1 VVWGAEMLRLPS
13 EFDLHALEV
22 FVVTVEL
29 GGMTAS
35 ATQLRITQ
43 SAVSQTITRLE
54 AGIGTPLFDR
64 SLRPLGLTPAGRALY
79 ERARQLLTTARTV
92 IDEVREGANLPVD
105 QITIAMSETFATLL
119 TAPLLRRFGMRVG
132 RWRCRSGISLVQQQD
147 FLARRVDMLIT
158 GSNTLEKHPGIE
170 HHDVIDDPFV
180 IIFPRDYTGSP
191 DPAEAATRLPFI
203 RYSLDHGMGQRIES
217 QMTRMK
223 LRLPN
228 VVEVDIM
235 HQQLTSVALGIGWSI
250 TSVLCLAAMPALV
263 DQLRVEPLTRG
274 RFSRRVQVVGRGAEL
289 GNLAEHTAQ
298 IARETLTECL
308 VPLYQQLP
316 WVAELVG

>member
-1 VVWGAEMLRLPS
+1 MLRLPA

-79 ERARQLLTTARTV
+79 ERARRLLTTARSV

-105 QITIAMSETFATLL
+105 QMTIAMSETFATLL
-119 TAPLLRRFGMRVG
+119 TAPLLHRFGMRVG
-132 RWRCRSGISLVQQQD
+132 RWRIRSGISLVQQQD
-147 FLARRVDMLIT
+147 FLNRRVDMLVT

-170 HHDVIDDPFV
+170 HHDVMDDPFV
-180 IIFPRDYTGSP
+180 LIFPRDYTGSAE
-191 DPAEAATRLPFI
+191 PAEAATRLPFV

-217 QMTRMK
+217 QLTRMK
-223 LRLPN
+223 LRPAN
-228 VVEVDIM
+228 VVEVDII
-235 HQQLTSVALGIGWSI
+235 HQQLTSVALGIGWSV
-250 TSVLCLAAMPALV
+250 TSALCLAAMPALV
-263 DQLRVEPLTRG
+263 DQLRIEPLPRA
-274 RFSRRVQVVGRGAEL
+274 RFSRRVQVVARIGEL
-289 GNLAEHTAQ
+289 GNLAEQTAQ
-298 IARETLTECL
+298 MAREVMTVTHLT
-308 VPLYQQLP
+308 PLIQKLP
-316 WVAELVG
+316 WIEELVR

>member
-1 VVWGAEMLRLPS
+1 MLRLPA

-54 AGIGTPLFDR
+54 AGLGTPLFDR

-79 ERARQLLTTARTV
+79 ERARRLLTSARTV

-105 QITIAMSETFATLL
+105 QITLGMSETFATLL
-119 TAPLLRRFGMRVG
+119 TAPVLRRFGMRVG
-132 RWRCRSGISLVQQQD
+132 RWRIRSGISLVQQQD
-147 FLARRVDMLIT
+147 FLARRVDMLVT

-170 HHDVIDDPFV
+170 HHDVMDDPFV
-180 IIFPRDYTGSP
+180 LIFPRDYSGTG
-191 DPAEAATRLPFI
+191 DPGEAAERLPFV
-203 RYSLDHGMGQRIES
+203 RYSLAHGMGQRIES
-217 QMTRMK
+217 QLTRMK

-228 VVEVDIM
+228 VIEVDIM
-235 HQQLTSVALGIGWSI
+235 HQQLTSVVLGIGWSI
-250 TSVLCLAAMPALV
+250 TSALCLAAMPSLI
-263 DQLRVEPLTRG
+263 DQLRIEPLPRA
-274 RFSRRVQVVGRGAEL
+274 RFSRRVQVVGRTGEL
-289 GNLAEHTAQ
+289 GNLAAQTAQ
-298 IARETLTECL
+298 MAREVLMVDTMT
-308 VPLYQQLP
+308 PLLQQLP
-316 WVAELVG
+316 WIEDLVK

>member
-1 VVWGAEMLRLPS
+1 MLRLPA

-54 AGIGTPLFDR
+54 AGIGTALFDR
-64 SLRPLGLTPAGRALY
+64 SLRPLGLTLAGRALY
-79 ERARQLLTTARTV
+79 ERARRLLTTARTV

-105 QITIAMSETFATLL
+105 QITLAMSETFATLL
-119 TAPLLRRFGMRVG
+119 TAPVLRRFGMRVG
-132 RWRCRSGISLVQQQD
+132 RWRILSGISLVQQQD
-147 FLARRVDMLIT
+147 FLARRVDMLVT

-170 HHDVIDDPFV
+170 HYDVMDDPFV
-180 IIFPRDYTGSP
+180 LIFPKDYSGSSE
-191 DPAEAATRLPFI
+191 PADAAEHLPFI

-217 QMTRMK
+217 QVTRMK

-228 VVEVDIM
+228 VIEIDIM

-250 TSVLCLAAMPALV
+250 TSALCLAAMPGLV
-263 DQLRVEPLTRG
+263 DQLRIEPLPRG
-274 RFSRRVQVVGRGAEL
+274 RFSRRVQVVGRSGEL
-289 GNLAEHTAQ
+289 GNLALQTAQ
-298 IARETLTECL
+298 MAREVLLIDTMT
-308 VPLYQQLP
+308 PLLKRLP
-316 WVAELVG
+316 WIEDLMK

>member
-1 VVWGAEMLRLPS
+1 MLRLPA

-79 ERARQLLTTARTV
+79 ERARRLLTNARTV

-105 QITIAMSETFATLL
+105 QMTIGMSETFATLL
-119 TAPLLRRFGMRVG
+119 TAPVLHRFGNRVG
-132 RWRCRSGISLVQQQD
+132 RWRIRSGISLVQQQD
-147 FLARRVDMLIT
+147 FLARRVDMLVT

-170 HHDVIDDPFV
+170 HHDVMDDPFV
-180 IIFPRDYTGSP
+180 LVFPRDYSGSAEP
-191 DPAEAATRLPFI
+191 SEAATRLPFI

-217 QMTRMK
+217 QLTRMK

-235 HQQLTSVALGIGWSI
+235 HQQLTSVAVGIGWSI
-250 TSVLCLAAMPALV
+250 TSVLCLAAMPALA
-263 DQLRVEPLTRG
+263 DQLRIEPLPRA
-274 RFSRRVQVVGRGAEL
+274 RFSRRVQVVGRSAEL
-289 GNLAEHTAQ
+289 GNLAEQTADM
-298 IARETLTECL
+298 AREVLMVECL
-308 VPLYQQLP
+308 APLLNKLP
-316 WVAELVG
+316 WVEELLK

>member
-1 VVWGAEMLRLPS
+1 MLRLPA

-79 ERARQLLTTARTV
+79 ERARRLLTTARTV
-92 IDEVREGANLPVD
+92 IDEVREGASLPVD
-105 QITIAMSETFATLL
+105 QITLAMSETFATLL
-119 TAPLLRRFGMRVG
+119 TAPVLRRFGMRVG
-132 RWRCRSGISLVQQQD
+132 RWRIRSGISLVQQQD
-147 FLARRVDMLIT
+147 FLARRVDMLVT

-170 HHDVIDDPFV
+170 HHDVMDDPFV
-180 IIFPRDYTGSP
+180 LIFPKDYSGSGE
-191 DPAEAATRLPFI
+191 PAEAAERMPFV

-217 QMTRMK
+217 QLTRMK

-228 VVEVDIM
+228 VIEVDIM

-250 TSVLCLAAMPALV
+250 TSALCLAAMPALV
-263 DQLRVEPLTRG
+263 DQLRIEPLPRG
-274 RFSRRVQVVGRGAEL
+274 RFSRRVQVVGRSGEL
-289 GNLAEHTAQ
+289 GNLTVQTAQ
-298 IARETLTECL
+298 MAREVLMDETMT
-308 VPLYQQLP
+308 PLLQRLP
-316 WVAELVG
+316 WIGDLMK

>member
-1 VVWGAEMLRLPS
+1 MQRLPS

-54 AGIGTPLFDR
+54 GGIGTPLFDR

-79 ERARQLLTTARTV
+79 ERARKLLTSARTV

-119 TAPLLRRFGMRVG
+119 TAPLLGRFGMRVG
-132 RWRCRSGISLVQQQD
+132 RWRIRSGISLVQQQD
-147 FLARRVDMLIT
+147 FLARRVDMLVT

-170 HHDVIDDPFV
+170 HHDVMDDPFV
-180 IIFPRDYTGSP
+180 LIFPRDYTGST
-191 DPAEAATRLPFI
+191 DPVEAAGRLPFV
-203 RYSLDHGMGQRIES
+203 RYALDHGMGQRIES
-217 QMTRMK
+217 QLTRMK

-228 VVEVDIM
+228 VIEVDII
-235 HQQLTSVALGIGWSI
+235 HQQLTTVALGIGWSI
-250 TSVLCLAAMPALV
+250 TSALCLVAMPSLV
-263 DQLRVEPLTRG
+263 EHLRIEPLPRG
-274 RFSRRVQVVGRGAEL
+274 RFSRRVQVVGRAAEL
-289 GNLAEHTAQ
+289 GNLAEQTAQ
-298 IARETLTECL
+298 MAREVMLTDNMGQL
-308 VPLYQQLP
+308 IQQFP
-316 WVAELVG
+316 WLADQIK

>member
-1 VVWGAEMLRLPS
+1 MMLRLPA
-13 EFDLHALEV
+13 EFDLHSLEV

-54 AGIGTPLFDR
+54 AGIGTALFDR
-64 SLRPLGLTPAGRALY
+64 SLRPLGLTLAGRALY
-79 ERARQLLTTARTV
+79 ERARRLLTTARTV

-105 QITIAMSETFATLL
+105 QITLAMSETFATLL
-119 TAPLLRRFGMRVG
+119 TAPVLRRFGMRVG
-132 RWRCRSGISLVQQQD
+132 RWRILSGISLVQQQD
-147 FLARRVDMLIT
+147 FLARRVDMLVT

-170 HHDVIDDPFV
+170 HHDVMDDPFV
-180 IIFPRDYTGSP
+180 LIFPKDYTGSSE
-191 DPAEAATRLPFI
+191 PADAAQNLPFI

-217 QMTRMK
+217 QVTRMK

-228 VVEVDIM
+228 VIEVDIM

-250 TSVLCLAAMPALV
+250 TSALCLAAMPGLA
-263 DQLRVEPLTRG
+263 DQLRIEPLPRG
-274 RFSRRVQVVGRGAEL
+274 RFSRRVQVVGRSGEL
-289 GNLAEHTAQ
+289 GNLALQTAQ
-298 IARETLTECL
+298 MAREVLL
-308 VPLYQQLP
+308 VDTMTPLLERLP
-316 WVAELVG
+316 WIEDLLK

>member
-1 VVWGAEMLRLPS
+1 MLRLPA

-54 AGIGTPLFDR
+54 NGIGAPLFDR

-79 ERARQLLTTARTV
+79 ERARALLTNARTV

-105 QITIAMSETFATLL
+105 QITVGMSETFATLL
-119 TAPLLRRFGMRVG
+119 TAPVLRAFGRRVG
-132 RWRCRSGISLVQQQD
+132 RWRIRSGISLMQQAD
-147 FLARRVDMLIT
+147 FLARRVDMLVT

-170 HHDVIDDPFV
+170 HFDVTDDPFV
-180 IIFPRDYTGSP
+180 LVFPADYTGSA
-191 DPAEAATRLPFI
+191 DPAEAAAHLPFV
-203 RYSLDHGMGQRIES
+203 RYALDHGMGQRIES
-217 QMTRMK
+217 QLTRMK

-228 VVEVDIM
+228 VIEVDIM
-235 HQQLTSVALGIGWSI
+235 HQQLTTVALGIGWSV
-250 TSVLCLAAMPALV
+250 TSVLCLAAMPALA
-263 DQLRVEPLTRG
+263 DRVRIEPLPRA
-274 RFSRRVQVVGRGAEL
+274 RFSRRVQVVGRSGEL
-289 GNLAEHTAQ
+289 GNLAEQTADL
-298 IARETLTECL
+298 AREVIATEHMA
-308 VPLYQQLP
+308 PLLAKLP
-316 WVAELVG
+316 WIADLLR

>member
-1 VVWGAEMLRLPS
+1 MLRLPA

-54 AGIGTPLFDR
+54 SGIGTALFDR

-79 ERARQLLTTARTV
+79 ERARQLLTRARSV

-105 QITIAMSETFATLL
+105 QITVGMSETFATLL
-119 TAPLLRRFGMRVG
+119 TAPVLSRFGHRVG
-132 RWRCRSGISLVQQQD
+132 RWRIRSGISLVQQQD
-147 FLARRVDMLIT
+147 FLSRRVDMLVT
-158 GSNTLEKHPGIE
+158 GSNTLEKHPGTE
-170 HHDVIDDPFV
+170 HHDVMDDPFV
-180 IIFPRDYTGSP
+180 MVFPRDYTGP
-191 DPAEAATRLPFI
+191 ADPAEAATRLPFI
-203 RYSLDHGMGQRIES
+203 RYALDHGMGQRIES
-217 QMTRMK
+217 QLTRMK

-228 VVEVDIM
+228 VIEVDIM

-263 DQLRVEPLTRG
+263 DQLRVEPLPRG
-274 RFSRRVQVVGRGAEL
+274 RFSRRVQVVGRSAEL
-289 GNLAEHTAQ
+289 GNLAEETAKV
-298 IARETLTECL
+298 AREVMSETIHGQLAR
-308 VPLYQQLP
+308 QLP
-316 WVAELVG
+316 WIDELVR

>member
-1 VVWGAEMLRLPS
+1 MLRLPA

-79 ERARQLLTTARTV
+79 ERARRLLTTARTV

-105 QITIAMSETFATLL
+105 QITLAMSETFATLL
-119 TAPLLRRFGMRVG
+119 TAPVLRRFGNRVG
-132 RWRCRSGISLVQQQD
+132 RWRIRSGISLVQQQD
-147 FLARRVDMLIT
+147 FLARRVDMLVT

-170 HHDVIDDPFV
+170 HHDVMDDPFV
-180 IIFPRDYTGSP
+180 LIFPRDYSGSSE
-191 DPAEAATRLPFI
+191 PADAAERLPFI

-217 QMTRMK
+217 QITRMK

-228 VVEVDIM
+228 VIEVDIM
-235 HQQLTSVALGIGWSI
+235 HQQMTSVALGIGWSI
-250 TSVLCLAAMPALV
+250 TSALCLAAMPSLV
-263 DQLRVEPLTRG
+263 DQLRIEPLPRA
-274 RFSRRVQVVGRGAEL
+274 RFSRRVQVVGRSGEL
-289 GNLAEHTAQ
+289 GNLALQTAQ
-298 IARETLTECL
+298 MAREVLMVETMT
-308 VPLYQQLP
+308 PLLQQLP
-316 WVAELVG
+316 WIEDLMR

>member
-1 VVWGAEMLRLPS
+1 MLRLPA

-54 AGIGTPLFDR
+54 AGLGTGLFDR

-79 ERARQLLTTARTV
+79 ERARDLLTTARTV
-92 IDEVREGANLPVD
+92 IDDVREGARLPVD
-105 QITIAMSETFATLL
+105 QMTLAMSETFATLL
-119 TAPLLRRFGMRVG
+119 TAPLLRRFGGRVA
-132 RWRCRSGISLVQQQD
+132 RWRIRSGISLVQQQD
-147 FLARRVDMLIT
+147 FLARRVDMLVT

-170 HHDVIDDPFV
+170 HHDVLDDPFV
-180 IIFPRDYTGSP
+180 LIFPKDYTGSP
-191 DPAEAATRLPFI
+191 DPAEAADRLPFI

-217 QMTRMK
+217 QLTRMK
-223 LRLPN
+223 LRLPP
-228 VVEVDIM
+228 VIEVDII

-250 TSVLCLAAMPALV
+250 TSALCLAAMPTLI
-263 DQLRVEPLTRG
+263 DQLRIEPLPRA
-274 RFSRRVQVVGRGAEL
+274 RFSRRVQVVGRSGEL
-289 GNLAEHTAQ
+289 GNLAEQTATM
-298 IARETLTECL
+298 AREVMLADNLHPL
-308 VPLYQQLP
+308 VQRLP
-316 WVAELVG
+316 WIADLLH

>member
-1 VVWGAEMLRLPS
+1 MLRLPA

-54 AGIGTPLFDR
+54 AGIGTGLFDR

-79 ERARQLLTTARTV
+79 ERARRLLTNARTV

-105 QITIAMSETFATLL
+105 QITLAMSETFATLL
-119 TAPLLRRFGMRVG
+119 TAPVLRRFGMRVG
-132 RWRCRSGISLVQQQD
+132 RWRIRSGISLVQQQD
-147 FLARRVDMLIT
+147 FLARRVDMLVT

-170 HHDVIDDPFV
+170 HHDVMDDPFV
-180 IIFPRDYTGSP
+180 LIFPKDYSGSGE
-191 DPAEAATRLPFI
+191 PAEAAERMPFV

-217 QMTRMK
+217 QLTRMK

-228 VVEVDIM
+228 VIEVDIM

-250 TSVLCLAAMPALV
+250 TSALCLAAMPGLV
-263 DQLRVEPLTRG
+263 DQLRIEPLPRG
-274 RFSRRVQVVGRGAEL
+274 RFSRRVQVVGRSGEL
-289 GNLAEHTAQ
+289 GNLALLTAQ
-298 IARETLTECL
+298 MAREVLMDETMT
-308 VPLYQQLP
+308 PLLQRLP
-316 WVAELVG
+316 WIAELMK

>member
-1 VVWGAEMLRLPS
+1 MLRLPA

-54 AGIGTPLFDR
+54 AGIGTGLFDR

-79 ERARQLLTTARTV
+79 ERARRLLTTARTV

-105 QITIAMSETFATLL
+105 QITLAMSETFATLL
-119 TAPLLRRFGMRVG
+119 TAPVLRRFGMRVG
-132 RWRCRSGISLVQQQD
+132 RWRIRSGISLVQQQD
-147 FLARRVDMLIT
+147 FLARRVDMLVT

-170 HHDVIDDPFV
+170 HHDVMDDPFV
-180 IIFPRDYTGSP
+180 LIFPKDYSGSGE
-191 DPAEAATRLPFI
+191 PAEAAERMPFV

-217 QMTRMK
+217 QLTRMK

-228 VVEVDIM
+228 VIEVDIM

-250 TSVLCLAAMPALV
+250 TSALCLAAMPGLV
-263 DQLRVEPLTRG
+263 DQLRIEPLPRG
-274 RFSRRVQVVGRGAEL
+274 RFSRRVQVVGRSGEL
-289 GNLAEHTAQ
+289 GNLALLTAQ
-298 IARETLTECL
+298 MAREVLMDETMT
-308 VPLYQQLP
+308 PLLQRLP
-316 WVAELVG
+316 WIAELMK

>member
-1 VVWGAEMLRLPS
+1 MLRLPA

-35 ATQLRITQ
+35 ANQLRITQ

-54 AGIGTPLFDR
+54 AGIGTALFDR

-79 ERARQLLTTARTV
+79 ERARALLTTARTV
-92 IDEVREGANLPVD
+92 IDEVREGASLPVD
-105 QITIAMSETFATLL
+105 QITLAMSETFATLL
-119 TAPLLRRFGMRVG
+119 TAPVLRRFGMRVG
-132 RWRCRSGISLVQQQD
+132 RWRIRSGISLLQQQD
-147 FLARRVDMLIT
+147 FLARRVDMLVT

-170 HHDVIDDPFV
+170 HHDVMDDPFV
-180 IIFPRDYTGSP
+180 MIFPKDYTGST
-191 DPAEAATRLPFI
+191 DPAEIGADLPFI

-217 QMTRMK
+217 QITRMK

-228 VVEVDIM
+228 VIEVDIM

-250 TSVLCLAAMPALV
+250 TSALCLAAMPALLERV
-263 DQLRVEPLTRG
+263 RVEPLPRG
-274 RFSRRVQVVGRGAEL
+274 RFSRRVQVVGRSGEL
-289 GNLAEHTAQ
+289 GNLAAQTAQ
-298 IARETLTECL
+298 MAREVLLIDTMT
-308 VPLYQQLP
+308 PLLQQLP
-316 WVAELVG
+316 WIAELMK

>member
-1 VVWGAEMLRLPS
+1 MLRLPS

-54 AGIGTPLFDR
+54 AGIGTALFDR

-79 ERARQLLTTARTV
+79 ERARKLLTSARTV
-92 IDEVREGANLPVD
+92 IDEVREGASLPID
-105 QITIAMSETFATLL
+105 QITVGMSETFATLL
-119 TAPLLRRFGMRVG
+119 TAPVLRRFGHRVG
-132 RWRCRSGISLVQQQD
+132 RWRIRSGISLVQQQD
-147 FLARRVDMLIT
+147 FLARRVDMLVT

-170 HHDVIDDPFV
+170 HHDVMDDPFV
-180 IIFPRDYTGSP
+180 LVFPRDYTGSAE
-191 DPAEAATRLPFI
+191 PAEAAARLPFV
-203 RYSLDHGMGQRIES
+203 RYALDHGMGQRIES
-217 QMTRMK
+217 QLTRMK

-228 VVEVDIM
+228 VIEVDIM
-235 HQQLTSVALGIGWSI
+235 HQQLTSVALGIGWSV

-263 DQLRVEPLTRG
+263 EQVRVEPLPRA
-274 RFSRRVQVVGRGAEL
+274 RFSRRVQVVGRSGEL
-289 GNLAEHTAQ
+289 GNLAEQAAQ
-298 IARETLTECL
+298 TAREVMMVESLP
-308 VPLYQQLP
+308 PLFQLLP
-316 WVAELVG
+316 WVEELMR

>member
-1 VVWGAEMLRLPS
+1 MLRLPA

-54 AGIGTPLFDR
+54 AGLGTALFDR

-79 ERARQLLTTARTV
+79 ERARRLLTTARSV
-92 IDEVREGANLPVD
+92 IDDVREGANLPVD
-105 QITIAMSETFATLL
+105 QITLAMSETFATLL
-119 TAPLLRRFGMRVG
+119 TAPVLRRFGMRVG
-132 RWRCRSGISLVQQQD
+132 RWRIRAGISLVQQQD
-147 FLARRVDMLIT
+147 FLARRVDMLVT
-158 GSNTLEKHPGIE
+158 GSNTLEKHPGTE
-170 HHDVIDDPFV
+170 HHDVMDDPFV
-180 IIFPRDYTGSP
+180 LIFPRDYAGTA
-191 DPAEAATRLPFI
+191 DPTEAAERLPFI

-217 QMTRMK
+217 QLTRMK

-228 VVEVDIM
+228 VIEVDII

-250 TSVLCLAAMPALV
+250 TSALCLAAMPGLL
-263 DQLRVEPLTRG
+263 DHLRIEPLPRG
-274 RFSRRVQVVGRGAEL
+274 RFSRRVQVVGRSSEL
-289 GNLAEHTAQ
+289 GNLAAQTAEL
-298 IARETLTECL
+298 AREVLL
-308 VPLYQQLP
+308 VDTMNPLLAQLP
-316 WVAELVG
+316 WIADLMKPA

>member
-1 VVWGAEMLRLPS
+1 MLRLPA

-54 AGIGTPLFDR
+54 AGLGTPLFDR

-79 ERARQLLTTARTV
+79 ERARALLTTARTV

-105 QITIAMSETFATLL
+105 QITLAMSETFATLL
-119 TAPLLRRFGMRVG
+119 TAPVLRRFGMRVG
-132 RWRCRSGISLVQQQD
+132 RWRIRSGISLVQQQD
-147 FLARRVDMLIT
+147 FLARRVDMLVT
-158 GSNTLEKHPGIE
+158 GSNTLEKHPGTE

-180 IIFPRDYTGSP
+180 MIFPRDYTGNP
-191 DPAEAATRLPFI
+191 DPAEAAERLPFV

-217 QMTRMK
+217 QLTRMK

-228 VVEVDIM
+228 VIEVDIM

-250 TSVLCLAAMPALV
+250 TSALCLAAMPALV
-263 DQLRVEPLTRG
+263 DQLRIEPLPRG
-274 RFSRRVQVVGRGAEL
+274 RFSRRVQVVGRSGEL
-289 GNLAEHTAQ
+289 GNLALQTAQ
-298 IARETLTECL
+298 MAREVLL
-308 VPLYQQLP
+308 VDTMTPLLLQLP
-316 WVAELVG
+316 WIADLMK

>member
-1 VVWGAEMLRLPS
+1 MLRLPA

-54 AGIGTPLFDR
+54 AGIGTGLFDR

-79 ERARQLLTTARTV
+79 ERARRLLTTARTV

-105 QITIAMSETFATLL
+105 QITLAMSETFATLL
-119 TAPLLRRFGMRVG
+119 TAPVLRRFGMRVG
-132 RWRCRSGISLVQQQD
+132 RWRIRSGISLVQQQD
-147 FLARRVDMLIT
+147 FLARRVDMLVT

-170 HHDVIDDPFV
+170 HHDVMDDPFV
-180 IIFPRDYTGSP
+180 LIFPKDYSGSGE
-191 DPAEAATRLPFI
+191 PAEVAERMPFV

-217 QMTRMK
+217 QLTRMK

-228 VVEVDIM
+228 VIEVDIM

-250 TSVLCLAAMPALV
+250 TSALCLAAMPGLV
-263 DQLRVEPLTRG
+263 DQLRIEPLPRG
-274 RFSRRVQVVGRGAEL
+274 RFSRRVQVVGRSGEL
-289 GNLAEHTAQ
+289 GNLALLTAQ
-298 IARETLTECL
+298 MAREVLMDETMT
-308 VPLYQQLP
+308 PLLQRLP
-316 WVAELVG
+316 WIAELMK

>member
-1 VVWGAEMLRLPS
+1 MLRLPA

-79 ERARQLLTTARTV
+79 ERARRLLTTARTV

-105 QITIAMSETFATLL
+105 QITLAMSETFATLL
-119 TAPLLRRFGMRVG
+119 TAPVLRRFGMRVG
-132 RWRCRSGISLVQQQD
+132 RWRIRSGISLVQQQD
-147 FLARRVDMLIT
+147 FLARRVDMLVT

-170 HHDVIDDPFV
+170 HHDVMDDPFV
-180 IIFPRDYTGSP
+180 LIYPKDYIGSGE
-191 DPAEAATRLPFI
+191 PAEAAERMPFV

-217 QMTRMK
+217 QLTRMK

-228 VVEVDIM
+228 VIEVDIM

-250 TSVLCLAAMPALV
+250 TSALCLAAMPGLV
-263 DQLRVEPLTRG
+263 DQLRIEPLPRG
-274 RFSRRVQVVGRGAEL
+274 RFSRRVQVVGRSGEL
-289 GNLAEHTAQ
+289 GNLALLTAQ
-298 IARETLTECL
+298 MAREVLMDETMM
-308 VPLYQQLP
+308 PLLQRLP
-316 WVAELVG
+316 WIGDLMK